1 MKTSKFA
8 TLLCLLYV
16 VLAACNKDIHAPISD
31 DGSAPLPITNAFVK
45 NLSGGASISY
55 TLPSSSN
62 LLYVKAVYSING
74 VEQEA
79 KASFYQKSILI
90 QGFGD
95 TLQRNVTLYAV
106 SRSEKSSEPVVVK
119 INPLRPAVK
128 KVAVSLQ
135 PQASFGGFNCT
146 FLNTDSAN
154 VAIFSLIYDTQQKS
168 WRQLDG
174 YYTALPSGNF
184 SIRGLDPTPQ
194 QFGLYVRDRWGNK
207 SDTLKFTLTPIYEVK
222 LDRSKFAD
230 IRKKYPIPQ
239 VAPLPLSGKP
249 MIEAVDYS
257 TSYPMKNLYDGNTTS
272 MFHTKQNV
280 DQPIWIPI
288 DMGVKARLS
297 RYVIYQRV
305 GGFEFNHGN
314 PHEWELWGTNDPT
327 NVNSWVLL
335 DHEVMIK
342 PSGLPLG
349 VNSNDD
355 TYIATNG
362 QEYQFPT
369 NTPAVRYVAWKT
381 IDCWASPQGQTGFFH
396 LLEFSVYGQV
406 QQ

>member
-31 DGSAPLPITNAFVK
+31 DGSAPLPITNALVK

-55 TLPSSSN
+55 TLPNSAN

-106 SRSEKSSEPVVVK
+106 SRSEKPSDPVVVK
-119 INPLRPAVK
+119 INPLRPPVK

-135 PQASFGGFNCT
+135 PQASFGGFNCS

-174 YYTALPSGNF
+174 YYTALPSGSF

-280 DQPIWIPI
+280 DQPTWIPI

-305 GGFEFNHGN
+305 GGG
-314 PHEWELWGTNDPT
+314 
-327 NVNSWVLL
+327 
-335 DHEVMIK
+335 
-342 PSGLPLG
+342 
-349 VNSNDD
+349 
-355 TYIATNG
+355 
-362 QEYQFPT
+362 
-369 NTPAVRYVAWKT
+369 
-381 IDCWASPQGQTGFFH
+381 
-396 LLEFSVYGQV
+396 
-406 QQ
+406 